1 MATIK
6 ARKVGNSVT
15 VTLPKDLQVETGQE
29 FIIEK
34 GRNGVILLAPKINN
48 PFDGN
53 DDLGMEDDFADLRLL
68 DNEF

>member
-34 GRNGVILLAPKINN
+34 GRNGVILLTPKIKN

-53 DDLGMEDDFADLRLL
+53 DDLRMEDDFADLRLL